1 MYFSCTDLEKHFKI
15 INQFI
20 HWVFCLKKLLF
31 QMCVWNECI
40 LLVYCGQNIKNP
52 FCRSRSFL
60 FLSVWRMQQDK
71 LCFFQF
77 CSSRG
82 ASSFQHDTNF
92 SPDLA
97 SSCEP
102 INKRFPSICWSEQEK
117 ESNILKDNAR
127 GDDRKIR
134 RNQLSKV
141 KITFDVRWSFTQM
154 QLCKTVT
161 LELIRIK
168 AFF

>member
-1 MYFSCTDLEKHFKI
+1 M
-15 INQFI
+15 
-20 HWVFCLKKLLF
+20 VKKP
-31 QMCVWNECI
+31 E
-40 LLVYCGQNIKNP
+40 
-52 FCRSRSFL
+52 
-60 FLSVWRMQQDK
+60 
-71 LCFFQF
+71 
-77 CSSRG
+77 

-117 ESNILKDNAR
+117 ESNILKDDAR

-141 KITFDVRWSFTQM
+141 KITFDVR
-154 QLCKTVT
+154 
-161 LELIRIK
+161 
-168 AFF
+168 